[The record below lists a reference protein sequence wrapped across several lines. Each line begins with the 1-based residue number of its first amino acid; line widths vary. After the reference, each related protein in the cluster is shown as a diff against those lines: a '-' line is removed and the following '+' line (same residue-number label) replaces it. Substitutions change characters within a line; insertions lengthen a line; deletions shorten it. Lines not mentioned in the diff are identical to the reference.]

1 VIDNEIL
8 KAKLKKQLRKLKL
21 SDEQEDIVVKELNY
35 LSNLLIDIYIKE
47 TQNGKAINRLKQ
59 IKKMQH

>member
-1 VIDNEIL
+1 MIDNEIL

-21 SDEQEDIVVKELNY
+21 SEEQEDIVVKELNY

-47 TQNGKAINRLKQ
+47 TQNGKR
-59 IKKMQH
+59 